1 MQIAI
6 SDGNVNVAVA
16 AEPTLDC
23 CFDLRMLADPAS
35 GLIRIDQKDTSRE
48 SFVMTFV
55 VVACIVNLPL

>member
-23 CFDLRMLADPAS
+23 CLDLRMLADPAS